1 MRFEALDGWRG
12 IAALLVALYHLPF
25 LNHLY
30 STSIIRN
37 SFLFVDFFFVLSGFV
52 IGHAYLKRLN
62 NKKEIGL
69 FIFRRI
75 GRLWPLHIFVLL
87 LFVLMEL
94 LKIYVISTSGGW
106 EQAEAPFSQEYS
118 ISSLFSNIFL
128 LQSMGLHDQL
138 TWNYPS
144 WSISVEFYTYL
155 VFVSVI
161 ALFNF
166 NKLINIGII
175 LICLWVLY
183 LFPKD
188 IDATFD
194 FGLFRCVTGFF
205 LGLLFYSFYK
215 NIFHIKLHFATFIEV
230 LIITLVVVFV
240 LFFSHGLVSLLAPF
254 LFSIMVLVFALEQG
268 AVSRLLKSSPF
279 QKLGLWSYSIYMI
292 HAFVILVLSR
302 IISILESKFDF
313 NMYLLADSLFN
324 PLNVD
329 VFYINNLYFMDL
341 LTLLYLLVVIIS
353 ASILYKLVEMN
364 GVLIFKKIEK
374 LIASAY

>member
-30 STSIIRN
+30 NTSLIRN

-87 LFVLMEL
+87 LFVLMEF
-94 LKIYVISTSGGW
+94 LKIYVMTINGEGW
-106 EQAEAPFSQEYS
+106 QQAEIPFSNEYS
-118 ISSLFSNIFL
+118 LRSLVSNIFL
-128 LQSMGLHDQL
+128 LQSIGLHDQL

-155 VFVSVI
+155 VFIFVI
-161 ALFNF
+161 ALLHINR
-166 NKLINIGII
+166 LIKVGIV
-175 LICLWVLY
+175 LFSLWVLY
-183 LFPKD
+183 LYPKN

-194 FGLFRCVTGFF
+194 FGLFRCMAGFF
-205 LGLLFYSFYK
+205 LGLLIYSFYES
-215 NIFHIKLHFATFIEV
+215 ISLVKLRFATFIEV
-230 LIITLVVVFV
+230 SIIVLVILFV

-254 LFSIMVLVFALEQG
+254 LFSIMVMVFALEQG
-268 AVSRLLKSSPF
+268 AVSKVLRSKPF

-292 HAFVILVLSR
+292 HAFVILVISR
-302 IISILESKFDF
+302 VIAILEPQFDF
-313 NMYLLADSLFN
+313 KMYLLAADLGN
-324 PLNVD
+324 PLGVD
-329 VFYINNLYFMDL
+329 AFYINSLYFMDI
-341 LTLLYLLVVIIS
+341 LTLLYVFIVIVC
-353 ASILYKLVEMN
+353 ASILYKVVEVN
-364 GVLIFKKIEK
+364 GVLIFKRIEK
-374 LIASAY
+374 NIL